1 MSYLVL
7 ARKWRPKRFAELV
20 GQEHVVRALT
30 NALGTGRVH
39 HAFLFTGTRGV
50 GKTTIAR
57 IFAKSLNCEHGTS
70 ADPCGQCSACLD
82 IDAGRY
88 IDLLEIDAASNTG
101 VDDVREVID
110 NAQYMPSR
118 GRVKVYLID
127 EVHMLSKSAFN
138 ALLKTLEEPP
148 GHVKFLLATTDPQ
161 KLPVTVLSRCL
172 QFNLKRLDEQQISGQ
187 MTRILAAEGIGVDE
201 SAIRQLAKAADGS
214 LRDGLSLLDQAI
226 AYAGAG
232 GDAPLEGA
240 AVAAMLGSVDRTR
253 VGAVL
258 SALADGEGQRLL
270 DEVAT
275 LAEFSPDWG
284 SVLEALGDALHRIQ
298 VRQLVPEAL
307 VEADGVD
314 VDHLAAQLRPELVQL
329 WYQMSVNGR
338 RDLPLAPS
346 PRAGFEMSV
355 LRMLAFRP
363 SAAGE
368 PSSPGPGPSSGGR
381 SEPVRSANAA
391 AQAAAAIR
399 EMGTPGRSAAP
410 TQSAPLDSAPKSAVP
425 PQNPLREAAPPS
437 REAMPSRE
445 PAPRAATQEQS
456 DDRPPWA
463 LPEPAPAHVAPPVSV
478 EPAMP
483 TSSRSEPAA
492 PRTAPAF
499 PASEPAPSMRVSD
512 PSPADAF
519 VAVRDEPLWPED
531 EPLHDKPPS
540 RVAAAAV
547 DARPEPTVEKNLAPA
562 AIETRAEP
570 MREPV
575 HDTAPAQTAAASMH
589 AEPQRGTAAPDAVR
603 SEPPRDDM
611 FAAPS
616 APAAAPA
623 PVSAPITMPARA
635 AATGS
640 SSAGI
645 ADDDAWHAIV
655 DASGLRGPARILAE
669 HAGFIGYA
677 DGVLNLSL
685 SPDDDHLRAPALIQ
699 RVADALA
706 TRLGAAPQIRFET
719 VKSGESLHAR
729 NQRARDQR
737 QAAAEDMFMN
747 DPDVRRLINEHGAKV
762 VADSI
767 RPFDDA

>member
-57 IFAKSLNCEHGTS
+57 IFAKSLNCERGTS
-70 ADPCGQCSACLD
+70 ADPCGECNACLD
-82 IDAGRY
+82 IDSGRY

-187 MTRILAAEGIGVDE
+187 MTRILAAEQIPAEE

-226 AYAGAG
+226 AYGGAG
-232 GDAPLEGA
+232 GETPLEGA

-284 SVLEALGDALHRIQ
+284 NVLEALGDALHRIQ
-298 VRQLVPEAL
+298 VRQLVPEAA

-314 VDHLAAQLRPELVQL
+314 VDALAAQLRPEVVQL

-363 SAAGE
+363 G
-368 PSSPGPGPSSGGR
+368 
-381 SEPVRSANAA
+381 
-391 AQAAAAIR
+391 
-399 EMGTPGRSAAP
+399 
-410 TQSAPLDSAPKSAVP
+410 
-425 PQNPLREAAPPS
+425 
-437 REAMPSRE
+437 
-445 PAPRAATQEQS
+445 
-456 DDRPPWA
+456 
-463 LPEPAPAHVAPPVSV
+463 
-478 EPAMP
+478 
-483 TSSRSEPAA
+483 
-492 PRTAPAF
+492 
-499 PASEPAPSMRVSD
+499 
-512 PSPADAF
+512 
-519 VAVRDEPLWPED
+519 
-531 EPLHDKPPS
+531 
-540 RVAAAAV
+540 
-547 DARPEPTVEKNLAPA
+547 
-562 AIETRAEP
+562 
-570 MREPV
+570 
-575 HDTAPAQTAAASMH
+575 
-589 AEPQRGTAAPDAVR
+589 
-603 SEPPRDDM
+603 
-611 FAAPS
+611 
-616 APAAAPA
+616 
-623 PVSAPITMPARA
+623 
-635 AATGS
+635 
-640 SSAGI
+640 
-645 ADDDAWHAIV
+645 
-655 DASGLRGPARILAE
+655 
-669 HAGFIGYA
+669 
-677 DGVLNLSL
+677 
-685 SPDDDHLRAPALIQ
+685 
-699 RVADALA
+699 
-706 TRLGAAPQIRFET
+706 
-719 VKSGESLHAR
+719 
-729 NQRARDQR
+729 
-737 QAAAEDMFMN
+737 
-747 DPDVRRLINEHGAKV
+747 
-762 VADSI
+762 
-767 RPFDDA
+767 